1 MHRNLLAAGLAL
13 GLAALAPR
21 AGAAQTP
28 APRDTAR
35 APIVPPAVVPPPVA
49 RADSARR
56 ITPKGAFVRSLVF
69 PGWGQSAIG
78 SPGRGAVY
86 FALEAGSVWMTL
98 KSRQKLH
105 YARQRAR
112 WEAEQA
118 TTTSDVE
125 VDNPL
130 VGSRQNQVEDWL
142 TLSGFLLLFNA
153 ADAFVAAHLADFDQ
167 HVGAAPGPRGGV
179 QLQGSVPVGKR
190 P

>member
-1 MHRNLLAAGLAL
+1 MHRKLLAAGFAL
-13 GLAALAPR
+13 GVAALAPR
-21 AGAAQTP
+21 GAATQTQP
-28 APRDTAR
+28 PRDTAR
-35 APIVPPAVVPPPVA
+35 AALPAPPAVQP
-49 RADSARR
+49 DSARR

-105 YARQRAR
+105 YARERAR
-112 WEAEQA
+112 WEEELSTAPPTDRPRE
-118 TTTSDVE
+118 
-125 VDNPL
+125 NPL
-130 VGSRQNQVEDWL
+130 VGARQNQVEDWL

-153 ADAFVAAHLADFDQ
+153 ADAFVAAHLADFDR
-167 HVGAAPGPRGGV
+167 HIGTAPGRAGGV
-179 QLQGSVPVGKR
+179 EIQASVPIGKR